1 MDLCFMTFPTATY
14 RLQFRNGMTFDRA
27 IDLVPHLNRLGVSHL
42 YCSPIFTAAAGSTH
56 GYDIADPNE
65 IDPELG
71 GRDGFDRLANAL
83 SAANIGI
90 ILDIVPN
97 HLSASLDNAWWR
109 SVVEWGFESPYAHH
123 FDIDWSQKLTLPFLS
138 TPLEEAAKLDEAHL
152 AFDAEQGALVFSF
165 YGSAYPLSPRSYA
178 AALTGISE
186 PGLQETLALAT
197 AARPDNAD
205 DFHEAMRQALAGA
218 TDLNAALR
226 KSISPERLAD
236 IVKLQ
241 PWVPIQW
248 QKAASGLSYRR
259 FFEITG
265 LVGLRVE
272 DDHVFDDSHALIL
285 DLVEQ
290 GVVDGLRVDHIDGLA
305 DPESYLVKLRQR
317 IGPNAYLVVEKIL
330 EHEEQLPS
338 HWPVQG
344 TTGYEVIATTAL
356 ALTADDLAP
365 LDQAYAA
372 LAGQDYDPQS
382 EFQTA
387 RQLMIDVNF
396 EGEVKALERMAVDLA
411 ACEED
416 CSTPDPEG
424 MSRALRGLLEAF
436 PVYRTYGSKAG
447 LRAQDAEVLLK
458 IFERLYRKADRA
470 DAATLRCLQAIL
482 RGDMRPDNLDDATR
496 FRTRMQHLTGPLLA
510 KALEDTF
517 FYRYHRLLAL
527 NEVGC
532 DPFLAGGSVEHFHAR
547 MKERAMRQPNGLS
560 ATSTH
565 DTKRGEDARARLFA
579 IAEAPE
585 VWADAVSRWRDM
597 HASRVA
603 NLADGP
609 APEPEVEWMI
619 YQGLAGA
626 WRLGEDGESEASLAA
641 FRDRFLAYVE
651 KSVREAKLRG
661 NWSDAGNDYE
671 KAVLAY
677 AEALFSPE
685 SAAFRADFEKTL
697 QPFARAGLINSL
709 TQTLIKLTGP
719 GIPDIYQGSE
729 GLDFSLVDPDN
740 RRPVDYA
747 ALEELE
753 TLQASGWPEN
763 ATEMAAMKYR
773 LVAEMLSLRKRL
785 PALFSEGH
793 YTPLTLEGPASDKA
807 VAYARIHGD
816 TALIVVAPRLPLG
829 LLEQGEPSQAFAETS
844 VILPADLAGFSF
856 ASAMPGVELA
866 VSGGAVSL
874 SDILEPAP
882 YAILLASS

>member
-1 MDLCFMTFPTATY
+1 MTFPTATY

-83 SAANIGI
+83 SAANIRI

-109 SVVEWGFESPYAHH
+109 SVVEWGEDSPYARH

-138 TPLEEAAKLDEAHL
+138 TPLGEAARLDEAHL
-152 AFDAEQGALVFSF
+152 AFDSDSGALAFSF
-165 YGSAYPLSPRSYA
+165 YCSLYPLRPSSYA
-178 AALTGISE
+178 EALKDIDA
-186 PGLQETLALAT
+186 PGVEAIHALAS
-197 AARPDNAD
+197 AARPDNEA

-218 TDLNAALR
+218 VDLNATLR
-226 KSISPERLAD
+226 TAVSPERLVE

-241 PWVPIQW
+241 PWIPIQW
-248 QKAASGLSYRR
+248 QKAPSGLSYRR

-272 DDHVFDDSHALIL
+272 DDQVFEDSHALIL
-285 DLVEQ
+285 DLVAQ

-305 DPESYLVKLRQR
+305 DPEAYLVKLRQH

-330 EHEEQLPS
+330 EHDEQLPS

-356 ALTADDLAP
+356 ALAPDDLAP
-365 LDQAYAA
+365 LDRAYAA
-372 LAGQDYDPQS
+372 LTGEDYHPQA
-382 EFQTA
+382 EFDKA
-387 RQLMIDVNF
+387 RRLMIDVNF

-424 MSRALRGLLEAF
+424 MSRALRALLSAF

-458 IFERLYRKADRA
+458 IFEQLYRKADRA

-482 RGDMRPDNLDDATR
+482 RGDMRPENLDDATR

-532 DPFLAGGSVEHFHAR
+532 DPFIKGGSIEHFHAR

-565 DTKRGEDARARLFA
+565 DTKRGEDARARLFTL
-579 IAEAPE
+579 AEAPD
-585 VWADAVSRWRDM
+585 VWAEAVSQWRHMNKAAIVD
-597 HASRVA
+597 
-603 NLADGP
+603 LPDGP

-619 YQGLAGA
+619 YQAMAGA
-626 WRLGEDGESEASLAA
+626 WRLGEDGESEASLSA
-641 FRDRFLAYVE
+641 FSDRFLAYVE

-677 AEALFSPE
+677 ARSLFTPEA
-685 SAAFRADFEKTL
+685 AAFRADFEKTL
-697 QPFARAGLINSL
+697 EPFARAGLINSL
-709 TQTLIKLTGP
+709 TQTLIKLTAP

-753 TLQASGWPEN
+753 ALRASGWPE
-763 ATEMAAMKYR
+763 TTTQMAAMKYR
-773 LVAEMLSLRKRL
+773 LVAEMLSLRKRA
-785 PALFSEGH
+785 PTLFSDGH
-793 YTPLTLEGPASDKA
+793 YTPLSLEGPASSHA
-807 VAYARIHGD
+807 LAYARIHGE

-829 LLEQGEPSQAFAETS
+829 LLKEADASALFAGTTL
-844 VILPADLAGFSF
+844 VLPTDLDGLTF
-856 ASAMPGVELA
+856 ASAM
-866 VSGGAVSL
+866 SGGA
-874 SDILEPAP
+874 LETQDGKAALDRVFADAP
-882 YAILLASS
+882 YAVYLAGL

>member
-1 MDLCFMTFPTATY
+1 MTFPTATY

-83 SAANIGI
+83 SAANIRI

-109 SVVEWGFESPYAHH
+109 SVVEWGEDSPYARH

-138 TPLEEAAKLDEAHL
+138 TPLEEAARLDEAHL
-152 AFDAEQGALVFSF
+152 AFDSDSGALAFSF
-165 YGSAYPLSPRSYA
+165 YGSLYPLRPSSYA
-178 AALTGISE
+178 EALKDIDA
-186 PGLQETLALAT
+186 PGVEAIHALAS
-197 AARPDNAD
+197 AARPDNEA

-218 TDLNAALR
+218 VDLNATLR
-226 KSISPERLAD
+226 TAVSPERLVE

-241 PWVPIQW
+241 PWIPIQW
-248 QKAASGLSYRR
+248 QKAPSGLSYRR

-272 DDHVFDDSHALIL
+272 DDQLFEDSHALIF
-285 DLVEQ
+285 DLVAQ

-305 DPESYLVKLRQR
+305 DPEAYLVKLRQH

-330 EHEEQLPS
+330 EHDEQLPS

-356 ALTADDLAP
+356 ALAPDDLGP
-365 LDQAYAA
+365 LDRAYGA
-372 LAGQDYDPQS
+372 LTGEDYDPQA
-382 EFQTA
+382 EFDKA
-387 RQLMIDVNF
+387 RRLMIDVNF

-424 MSRALRGLLEAF
+424 MSRALRALLSAF

-458 IFERLYRKADRA
+458 IFEQLYRKADRA

-482 RGDMRPDNLDDATR
+482 RGDMRPENLDDATR

-532 DPFLAGGSVEHFHAR
+532 DPFIKGGSIEHFHAR

-579 IAEAPE
+579 LAEAPDI
-585 VWADAVSRWRDM
+585 WADAVSRWRHMNKAAIVDLP
-597 HASRVA
+597 
-603 NLADGP
+603 NGP

-619 YQGLAGA
+619 YHGLAGA
-626 WRLGEDGESEASLAA
+626 WRLGEDGESEASLSA
-641 FRDRFLAYVE
+641 FSDRFLAYVE

-677 AEALFSPE
+677 ARSLFTPEA
-685 SAAFRADFEKTL
+685 AAFRADFEKTL
-697 QPFARAGLINSL
+697 EPFARAGLINSL
-709 TQTLIKLTGP
+709 TQTLIKLTAP

-747 ALEELE
+747 ALKELE
-753 TLQASGWPEN
+753 ALRASGWPE
-763 ATEMAAMKYR
+763 TTTQMAAMKYR
-773 LVAEMLSLRKRL
+773 LVAEMLSLRKRA
-785 PALFSEGH
+785 PTLFSDGH
-793 YTPLTLEGPASDKA
+793 YTPLSLEGPASSHA
-807 VAYARIHGD
+807 LAYARIHGE

-829 LLEQGEPSQAFAETS
+829 LLKEADASGLFAGTTL
-844 VILPADLAGFSF
+844 VLPADLGGLTF
-856 ASAMPGVELA
+856 ASVM
-866 VSGGAVSL
+866 SGGT
-874 SDILEPAP
+874 LETKDGKAPLDRVFAHAP
-882 YAILLASS
+882 YAVFLAGL